1 MQIFE
6 QIKDKIMY
14 KEVDFEE
21 AIRYNPSMI
30 SSSAKDP
37 NREKFFESLDKLPFD
52 ELVKKLIRKI

>member
-1 MQIFE
+1 MSVQE
-6 QIKDKIMY
+6 KDKIMY

-21 AIRYNPSMI
+21 AIRYNPNMI
-30 SSSAKDP
+30 SSSVKDL